1 MLMRAMTITRLAT
14 AGWIAVIGLW
24 AFETAVAEAERA
36 EQLARIALDLDADA
50 ERGAELYRA
59 QCAECHGAAAEG
71 NAGRLIPVL
80 AGQRRAYIVK
90 QLADFVERDRIAT
103 QMHRVVSRQAVREPQ
118 AWADLA
124 LYLNNLPPPRRTQ
137 VGDGR
142 FLQLGEASYAQWC
155 SSCHD
160 EDGRGDDDGFVPS
173 VRNQHYSYLL
183 KETRNLAA
191 GHRFNVDEDLR
202 RFLNSLKSDEQQGI
216 ADYMSRMQGPL
227 KDRAR
232 MNPDGTVSD

>member
-1 MLMRAMTITRLAT
+1 MLMRAMTTTKWAA
-14 AGWIAVIGLW
+14 AGWIAALGLGVS
-24 AFETAVAEAERA
+24 ATAVAEAERA
-36 EQLARIALDLDADA
+36 EQLTRIALELDANA

-59 QCAECHGAAAEG
+59 QCADCHGAAAEG
-71 NAGRLIPVL
+71 KVRQMIPVL

-90 QLADFVERDRIAT
+90 QLADFVEGDRIAT

-124 LYLNNLPPPRRTQ
+124 LYLNNLPPPQRTQ
-137 VGDGR
+137 IGNGR
-142 FLQLGEASYAQWC
+142 FLQLGEASYEQWC